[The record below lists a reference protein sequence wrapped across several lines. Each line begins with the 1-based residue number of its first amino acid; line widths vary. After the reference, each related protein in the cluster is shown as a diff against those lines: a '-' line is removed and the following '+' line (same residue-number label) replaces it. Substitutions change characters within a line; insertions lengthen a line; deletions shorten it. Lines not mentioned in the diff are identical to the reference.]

1 MPLIKFLWQAIP
13 RTVLFDVKTGS
24 NLLIWPVEEVES
36 LRLTNKTFTDIVV
49 EKGSTVELDIGDA
62 NQVHYGY
69 SVTHVLMYS
78 VQVA

>member
-36 LRLTNKTFTDIVV
+36 LRLTNKTFTGIVV

-69 SVTHVLMYS
+69 SVTHVLIYS

>member
-36 LRLTNKTFTDIVV
+36 LRLTNKTFTGIVV